1 MHSVSHTRKY
11 NGSNSREKHNAAHV
25 KSGKRH
31 WLHLVQ
37 LSVITVPV
45 ARTVVLNHSDNM
57 CTVEEMASFTCS
69 CPDAMMACDTGY
81 DSGMYAALAFVLLA
95 IAVWQCGCDSGTD
108 GCSSDEDEAP
118 EGMFT

>member
-1 MHSVSHTRKY
+1 
-11 NGSNSREKHNAAHV
+11 
-25 KSGKRH
+25 
-31 WLHLVQ
+31 
-37 LSVITVPV
+37 
-45 ARTVVLNHSDNM
+45 
-57 CTVEEMASFTCS
+57 
-69 CPDAMMACDTGY
+69 MMACDTGY

>member
-1 MHSVSHTRKY
+1 M
-11 NGSNSREKHNAAHV
+11 
-25 KSGKRH
+25 
-31 WLHLVQ
+31 L
-37 LSVITVPV
+37 LSVRTVPV
-45 ARTVVLNHSDNM
+45 ARTVVLNRSHNM
-57 CTVEEMASFTCS
+57 CTIREMASFTCS

>member
-1 MHSVSHTRKY
+1 M
-11 NGSNSREKHNAAHV
+11 
-25 KSGKRH
+25 
-31 WLHLVQ
+31 L
-37 LSVITVPV
+37 LSVRTVPV
-45 ARTVVLNHSDNM
+45 ARTVVLHHSDKM
-57 CTVEEMASFTCS
+57 YTVGEMASFTCS